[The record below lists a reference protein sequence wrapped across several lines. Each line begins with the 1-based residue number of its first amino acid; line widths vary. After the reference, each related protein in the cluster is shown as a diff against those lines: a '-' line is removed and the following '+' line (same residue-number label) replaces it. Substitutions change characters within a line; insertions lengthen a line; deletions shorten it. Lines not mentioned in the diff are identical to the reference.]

1 MQNFISSFK
10 SHVQITD
17 GDTMKVIQK
26 TSNNIFLEHSLDVI
40 IVIRYKEVII
50 KNWETKT
57 SWLDKFFNSN
67 KIVEEEDL
75 N

>member
-17 GDTMKVIQK
+17 GDTVKVIQK
-26 TSNNIFLEHSLDVI
+26 TNNNIFLEHSLDVS
-40 IVIRYKEVII
+40 IVIRYKEFII

-57 SWLDKFFNSN
+57 SWLDRFFNSN

>member
-57 SWLDKFFNSN
+57 SWLDRFFNSN
-67 KIVEEEDL
+67 KIVEEEDF
-75 N
+75 